1 LVKAYDTANHALLL
15 QILEKFGTPPELVD
29 CIRRL
34 YVDIKISL
42 KIGKEK
48 LEILQTVGVKQGDPM
63 AAVLFLFLMATVV
76 EIIDKEW
83 ERNQIECVEFCRESD
98 GTYKDGQIFRHNIK
112 KCNASKGLVRFR
124 INGTYYVDDIAALFR
139 TRRDINIG
147 LPIIQSILSDLGMEM
162 HVGSVVDGK
171 RLKSKT
177 ECIYFPPHDYFKRVR
192 LEQGTRQL
200 PTSSSDPQLLPPE
213 SQATDENKSD
223 EERFYLNCEETKDV
237 AMNNGTFVTFTDL
250 FKYLGTHL
258 HFTLTDDYDI
268 EIRMNKANQA
278 FGAMR
283 KFFEREEIDL
293 FTKYLV
299 FLAIH
304 INILLWGVESWA
316 LHTKHIKK
324 LQIWINRKIRSIL
337 RISMHQVKNE
347 RITEEELWE
356 RFHNISSVQVMID
369 SRRMKFLAKV
379 VRSQRLAPARQMLI
393 AYVDNPRPQ
402 GRPIISCKASMIESL
417 QRFGKY
423 NGLHIDDKGS
433 LKLWYV
439 EACNDPFWGNCLE
452 RFKRQDPDDKVPPE
466 RPAHPECPDEEEHH
480 RYNTRSSTQP
490 PPPTPPRN
498 QPPSPPRNPKHDST
512 RDDRSRGY
520 DPEGVGHNLRDSLG
534 IFGLGPSA
542 VWMEVRAEFRQ
553 FSRIYHPDK
562 HNSTRTKMS
571 NDEAKAFFQLF
582 NNARDFLEDHFR
594 RTGHM

>member
-1 LVKAYDTANHALLL
+1 M
-15 QILEKFGTPPELVD
+15 
-29 CIRRL
+29 
-34 YVDIKISL
+34 
-42 KIGKEK
+42 
-48 LEILQTVGVKQGDPM
+48 KQGDPM

-98 GTYKDGQIFRHNIK
+98 DTYKAGQIFRHDIR
-112 KCNASKGLVRFR
+112 KCNASKGLIRFR
-124 INGTYYVDDIAALFR
+124 INGTYYVDDIAALFCS
-139 TRRDINIG
+139 RRDLNIG

-177 ECIYFPPHDYFKRVR
+177 ECIYFPPHEYFKRLR

-200 PTSSSDPQLLPPE
+200 PTSSSDSQLLFPE
-213 SQATDENKSD
+213 PQTADENKTD
-223 EERFYLNCEETKDV
+223 EERFYLNCEETKEV

-258 HFTLTDDYDI
+258 HFTLIDDFDI

-283 KFFEREEIDL
+283 KFFEREEVDL
-293 FTKYLV
+293 FTKYLI

-316 LHTKHIKK
+316 LHTNHIKK
-324 LQIWINRKIRSIL
+324 LQRWVNRKIRSIL

-347 RITEEELWE
+347 RITEEELWK
-356 RFHNISSVQVMID
+356 RFHHIPSVQVMID

-379 VRSQRLAPARQMLI
+379 ACSQRLAPARQMLI
-393 AYVDNPRPQ
+393 AYVDNPRPR
-402 GRPIISCKASMIESL
+402 GRPITSCKASMIESL
-417 QRFGKY
+417 QRFGEY

-433 LKLWYV
+433 LKFWYV
-439 EACNDPFWGNCLE
+439 EARNDPFWGNCLE

-466 RPAHPECPDEEEHH
+466 RPAHPECSDEEEDHH
-480 RYNTRSSTQP
+480 RYNTRSSAHP
-490 PPPTPPRN
+490 PPPPSPPRN
-498 QPPSPPRNPKHDST
+498 QPPSPPRNPRPDSP
-512 RDDRSRGY
+512 RADRSGGY
-520 DPEGVGHNLRDSLG
+520 DPEGVGHNLQDSLG
-534 IFGLGPSA
+534 IFGLEPSA

-562 HNSTRTKMS
+562 HKSTRTKMS
-571 NDEAKAFFQLF
+571 DDEATAFFQLF
-582 NNARDFLEDHFR
+582 NNARDFLEDHYR
-594 RTGHM
+594 RTGRM